1 MPELADDETD
11 LFTDEAQEVEA
22 DGPDLSHI
30 TPDLRALAR
39 PIDGL
44 AFDPKNARQHG
55 DRNLEAIGAA
65 LDTFTQRKP
74 IVVNRR
80 GMIVEAGN
88 GTLEA
93 ARAMIAAGDPR
104 WAMLAMVLVDDD
116 PETATGYG
124 LADNRTAE
132 LAEWNQEVLGELL
145 NDLEASDDLAGVG
158 WNDDELAALYAE
170 LDDTPKPERSNRK
183 QVPLP
188 ENPVSELGGF
198 YELGPHRVAC
208 GDSGNQGL
216 VLELLGGDRDVW
228 QIVTDPPYCSGGWQE
243 SDKRRGSVGTD
254 TKHHKV
260 ARDTLSTRGYIA
272 LIQRVMGC
280 VAGRL
285 AYVFT
290 DWRMWVNLF
299 DAMEAIG
306 YPARSMI
313 VWDKSNPGMGR
324 GWRAQHELIMCC
336 ATHTDPLKDLKRSKG
351 NVIQASRTGNELH
364 TTQKPLEL
372 LETIIDVARPEKGG
386 LIYDPFAGSGSTMIA
401 AGKRPTRLIE
411 LDPGYVDIIRWRWGQ
426 YAKTNGLPLGDAID
440 ELGAPREIDL
450 GAR

>member
-1 MPELADDETD
+1 MPELADDTD
-11 LFTDEAQEVEA
+11 LFTDDAQEVEA

-44 AFDPKNARQHG
+44 AFDPKNARKHG
-55 DRNLEAIGAA
+55 ERNLEAIADA
-65 LDTFTQRKP
+65 LGTFTQRKP

-93 ARAMIAAGDPR
+93 ARAMIANGDER
-104 WAMLAMVLVDDD
+104 WNMIAMVLVDDD
-116 PETATGYG
+116 HETATGYG

-132 LAEWNQEVLGELL
+132 LAEWDQATLGELL

-158 WNDDELAALYAE
+158 WNDDELAELYAE

-188 ENPVSELGGF
+188 ADPVSKLGGF
-198 YELGPHRVAC
+198 YNLGPHRVAC
-208 GDSGNQGL
+208 GDSGDQAL
-216 VLELLGGDRDVW
+216 VLELLGGDRNVW
-228 QIVTDPPYCSGGWQE
+228 QVVTDPPYCSGGWQE

-272 LIQRVMGC
+272 LIQRVMSC
-280 VAGRL
+280 VSARL

-313 VWDKSNPGMGR
+313 VWDKGNPGMGR
-324 GWRAQHELIMCC
+324 GWRAQHELVMCC

-351 NVIQASRTGNELH
+351 NVIQAKRTGNELH

-372 LETIIDVARPEKGG
+372 LETLINVAHPEKGG
-386 LIYDPFAGSGSTMIA
+386 RIYDPFAGSGSTMIA
-401 AGKRPTRLIE
+401 AGKRPTFLIE

-426 YAKTNGLPLGDAID
+426 YAKANGLPLGDAIE

>member
-1 MPELADDETD
+1 MPELAQEEDEAD
-11 LFTDEAQEVEA
+11 LFAEV
-22 DGPDLSHI
+22 GPDLSHI
-30 TPDLRALAR
+30 TPDLRSLAR
-39 PIDGL
+39 PISAL
-44 AFDPKNARQHG
+44 EFDPKNARKHSA
-55 DRNLEAIGAA
+55 RNLEAIGEA
-65 LDTFTQRKP
+65 LAGFTQRKP

-93 ARAMIAAGDPR
+93 ARAMIAQGDPR
-104 WAMLAMVLVDDD
+104 WNMLAQVLVDDD

-124 LADNRTAE
+124 IADNRTAE
-132 LAEWNQEVLGELL
+132 LAEWDQDVLGELL
-145 NDLEASDDLAGVG
+145 HELEEADALAGAG
-158 WNDDELAALYAE
+158 WNDEELAGLYDAINPP
-170 LDDTPKPERSNRK
+170 DKAPRTNRK
-183 QVPLP
+183 QIPLP
-188 ENPVSELGGF
+188 EEPESELGAI

-208 GDSGNQGL
+208 GDSGDAAL
-216 VLELLGGDRDVW
+216 VSELLGGDREVW
-228 QIVTDPPYCSGGWQE
+228 QVLTDPPYCSGGWQE

-254 TKHHKV
+254 CAHHKV

-272 LIQRVMGC
+272 LIQRVMSN
-280 VAGRL
+280 VAARL

-313 VWDKSNPGMGR
+313 VWDKGNPGMGR

-351 NVIQASRTGNELH
+351 NVIQDKRTGNELH
-364 TTQKPLEL
+364 TTQKPIDL
-372 LETIIDVARPEKGG
+372 LENILGVAVPEKGG
-386 LIYDPFAGSGSTMIA
+386 RIYDPFAGSGSTMIA
-401 AGKRPTRLIE
+401 AGRRPCYSIE

-426 YAKTNGLPLGDAID
+426 YAKANGLELGDALE
-440 ELGAPREIDL
+440 ELGASREIDL
-450 GAR
+450 GKR